1 MYTELGAEPMFGRD
15 KVAGMGKF
23 FVRRLIRSRLFIAIY
38 LVVGLIVAHSHHY
51 FAHLGKA
58 QRILS
63 AGLAILLWPLV
74 LFGVNLHIK

>member
-1 MYTELGAEPMFGRD
+1 
-15 KVAGMGKF
+15 MGKF

-51 FAHLGKA
+51 LAHFGKA

-63 AGLAILLWPLV
+63 AALAILLWPLV

>member
-1 MYTELGAEPMFGRD
+1 
-15 KVAGMGKF
+15 MGKF
-23 FVRRLIRSRLFIAIY
+23 FIRRFIRSRLFIAVY

-51 FAHLGKA
+51 FAHLGHAK
-58 QRILS
+58 RIVS

>member
-1 MYTELGAEPMFGRD
+1 
-15 KVAGMGKF
+15 MGKF

-38 LVVGLIVAHSHHY
+38 IVVGLIVAHSHHY

-58 QRILS
+58 QRIAS

-74 LFGVNLHIK
+74 LLGVNLHIK